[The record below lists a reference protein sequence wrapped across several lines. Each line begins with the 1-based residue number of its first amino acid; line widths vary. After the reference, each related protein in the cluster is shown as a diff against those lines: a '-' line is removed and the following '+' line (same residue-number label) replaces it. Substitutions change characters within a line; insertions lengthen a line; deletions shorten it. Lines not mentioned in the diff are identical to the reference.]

1 MGSKPEDRWRPP
13 VGGSGIGDCVAA
25 RFMSAGKGKAEAKS
39 SGVLPRLPAV
49 EGSEWPAV
57 EGATAAAVSGALS
70 MGVSAGILW
79 STSTTSFV
87 FS

>member
-39 SGVLPRLPAV
+39 SGVRPRLPAV
-49 EGSEWPAV
+49 EGRLWPAV
-57 EGATAAAVSGALS
+57 DGATAAAVSGALS
-70 MGVSAGILW
+70 IGVSTGIRFK
-79 STSTTSFV
+79 TSTTSFV

>member
-25 RFMSAGKGKAEAKS
+25 RFMSAGKGNAEAKS

-57 EGATAAAVSGALS
+57 DGATAAAVSGALS
-70 MGVSAGILW
+70 MGVSAGMRCR
-79 STSTTSFV
+79 TSTTSFV